1 MPTDTDDT
9 ACALLFQCYAS
20 VEEIRAVSAA
30 LLRRVLPALPVV
42 AAKKVEETLTFKV
55 DVKRRLCSHLTR
67 DDVIGAVT
75 PALVPDG
82 GRAGPLGRAFAVDL
96 SAPDVCV
103 RVEVVKS
110 LCGISVLPGGDDD
123 FNIAKRTTPSSERA

>member
-1 MPTDTDDT
+1 M
-9 ACALLFQCYAS
+9 
-20 VEEIRAVSAA
+20 EEIQAVSAA
-30 LLRRVLPALPVV
+30 LLRRVLPTLPVV
-42 AAKKVEETLTFKV
+42 AAKNVKEKLTFKV

-82 GRAGPLGRAFAVDL
+82 GRAGLLLGRTFSVDL
-96 SAPDVCV
+96 SAPDFCV
-103 RVEVVKS
+103 RIEVVKS

-123 FNIAKRTTPSSERA
+123 FNIAKLTTPSSEST